1 MARLAFDPGEL
12 SHATRHGTSADPI
25 GIRLEPSLCQLAAQ
39 KFLLKYSPKLFFRFT
54 LFRLSWQRQW
64 LGRVC
69 SAYSQKTWLEVFQ
82 LIERL
87 LQSK

>member
-39 KFLLKYSPKLFFRFT
+39 KFLPTAPTLGYGLF
-54 LFRLSWQRQW
+54 
-64 LGRVC
+64 GM
-69 SAYSQKTWLEVFQ
+69 
-82 LIERL
+82 
-87 LQSK
+87 